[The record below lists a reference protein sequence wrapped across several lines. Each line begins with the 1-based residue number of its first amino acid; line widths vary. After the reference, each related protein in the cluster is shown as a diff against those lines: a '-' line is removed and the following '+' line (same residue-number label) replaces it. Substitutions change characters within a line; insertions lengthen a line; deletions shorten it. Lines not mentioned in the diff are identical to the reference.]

1 MHICA
6 AKLFLWVWL
15 FGPLSWPSNI
25 QWHVFECMAY
35 SRTTCFQVRK
45 ATNQPASQAAAYVVC
60 KRYVELITKLHILV
74 NVTQNGSSS
83 GLVSR
88 CCRASSCR
96 PSYLVSVGEVESG
109 TRPSRLGVCQFCEVP
124 SRPTLTLITLSGSQS
139 DNGEEKKKKRNLHVL
154 AAKLRSAVRLRE
166 VVVTCPA
173 NRAVTATPSL
183 WGV

>member
-1 MHICA
+1 MLLNA
-6 AKLFLWVWL
+6 RFPKYLVEQ
-15 FGPLSWPSNI
+15 FG
-25 QWHVFECMAY
+25 
-35 SRTTCFQVRK
+35 
-45 ATNQPASQAAAYVVC
+45 TNFCTISSSFFFSSGSVLN
-60 KRYVELITKLHILV
+60 KV

-139 DNGEEKKKKRNLHVL
+139 DNGEEKKKESARVGCEASLCRAPARSRSHV
-154 AAKLRSAVRLRE
+154 S
-166 VVVTCPA
+166 C
-173 NRAVTATPSL
+173 
-183 WGV
+183 

>member
-1 MHICA
+1 MWSLQINSFNSDS
-6 AKLFLWVWL
+6 LIN
-15 FGPLSWPSNI
+15 NI
-25 QWHVFECMAY
+25 
-35 SRTTCFQVRK
+35 
-45 ATNQPASQAAAYVVC
+45 
-60 KRYVELITKLHILV
+60 

-139 DNGEEKKKKRNLHVL
+139 DNGEGKKKKKESARVGCEASLCRAPARSRSHVSCQSCRHDYAL
-154 AAKLRSAVRLRE
+154 LVGRVKGVLR
-166 VVVTCPA
+166 
-173 NRAVTATPSL
+173 
-183 WGV
+183 

>member
-1 MHICA
+1 MH
-6 AKLFLWVWL
+6 
-15 FGPLSWPSNI
+15 
-25 QWHVFECMAY
+25 
-35 SRTTCFQVRK
+35 
-45 ATNQPASQAAAYVVC
+45 
-60 KRYVELITKLHILV
+60 V

-139 DNGEEKKKKRNLHVL
+139 DNGEGKKKE
-154 AAKLRSAVRLRE
+154 SARVGYEASLCRE

-173 NRAVTATPSL
+173 NRAVTTTPSL